1 MFITLEQIFCRALCI
16 EIPLN
21 TLFKRL
27 VVDLLASPF
36 FVLESF
42 KMNRSECLTAG
53 KVRRVLSTVL
63 VLLSTKFFPGLFDVF
78 CFRFYIIWFL
88 VDNKTAE
95 LVHVVPSSSK
105 KSCATSL
112 KKYILYI
119 YFWGIF
125 KFLFV
130 KKTMSKNFSVIS
142 SPYCCFLTDNLIKM
156 MHSQYG

>member
-1 MFITLEQIFCRALCI
+1 M
-16 EIPLN
+16 PLN

-27 VVDLLASPF
+27 VVGLYASPF

-53 KVRRVLSTVL
+53 KLRPVLSTVL
-63 VLLSTKFFPGLFDVF
+63 VLLSTKFFPGLFVVL
-78 CFRFYIIWFL
+78 CFHFYIIWFL

-112 KKYILYI
+112 KIYI
-119 YFWGIF
+119 YIF
-125 KFLFV
+125 LG
-130 KKTMSKNFSVIS
+130 NFSIFVSIF
-142 SPYCCFLTDNLIKM
+142 FLLRKQCPKIF
-156 MHSQYG
+156 Q